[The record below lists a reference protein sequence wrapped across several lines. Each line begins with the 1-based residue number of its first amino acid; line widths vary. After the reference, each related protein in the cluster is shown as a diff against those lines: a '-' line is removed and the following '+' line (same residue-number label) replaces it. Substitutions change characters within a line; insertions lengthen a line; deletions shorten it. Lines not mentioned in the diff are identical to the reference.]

1 MGTDKL
7 EASLTAAEEFIIKML
22 HGERNP
28 SKEEQETIEEKIERL
43 MLNHP
48 DKKREI
54 KFRFEQS
61 FKKHDIAY

>member
-1 MGTDKL
+1 MEKDTL
-7 EASLTAAEEFIIKML
+7 EVALTAAEEIIIKML

-54 KFRFEQS
+54 QLHFEQ
-61 FKKHDIAY
+61 FFRKHNITY